1 MSSLPIQ
8 ALFSPLQQALGNHSQ
23 IILEAPTGAGKS
35 TALPLAMLQ
44 WPQISGKIL
53 MLEPRRVA
61 ARSVAHFIAQSL
73 GEKVGDRVGYRVRGE
88 TKVSANT
95 RLEIVTEG
103 ILTRMIQQ
111 DPELDGIEVIIFD
124 EIHERHL
131 PTDLGLALA
140 LEVQDSLREDLKII
154 AMSATLSGLPLDK
167 LMPNAATLVSEG
179 RSFAVETVYRPVIGQ
194 MQWLTHLCQ
203 VVIDSVSGKDTVPN
217 EYQQGS
223 VLVFLPGKGEIN
235 QLQRLLSQR
244 LNQSEF
250 LICPLF
256 GDLSP
261 AEQDKAISP
270 APKGYRKIVIA
281 TNVAESSLTID
292 GITIVID
299 SGYKREASFNPRTG
313 VSRLALKRISQ
324 ASSIQRAGRAGRLQ
338 KGCCVRLW
346 GQEEQSRMMVAD
358 APEII
363 QSELTSMAFDCA
375 YWGVN
380 DIESLPL
387 LTKPPQIHQQ
397 VAWQLLSK
405 LELVDDNGKI
415 TPQGQAAYL
424 LGCHPRLAHM
434 LLTSQTLAKNHN
446 QSDLVLL
453 ACLLAAVLEARGL
466 PKKGTDINQ
475 YLSLATQGL
484 MGRQVSKW
492 QRALGA
498 KGDAKQVARDAASR
512 DISLLLALAYP
523 DRIAKARGKQG
534 FALSNGTGVTIEAE
548 DALANQQWLVV
559 ADFQETQGRTAGR
572 VYLASVINPEH
583 FQQELSFLTNEV
595 RVCQWDETKGRFFAE
610 KQTRVGE
617 IIINRAMETN
627 VDAKL
632 IQQALL
638 SHIRDKGLSIFNLD
652 DTFQQLQ
659 FRVQLA
665 QQFTPQYDWP
675 MLDDVSLLASLEHW
689 LAPYLIDVNSIA
701 KLKKVDT
708 FGHIKNQLTWQQQ
721 QTLNELLPTHWQMAT
736 GTRAPIEYQLLP
748 DTAASIKSDDRGDVD
763 TDKVTD
769 SEVADNQ
776 VTDNAVINHKKV
788 TGRAL
793 LKVRL
798 QEALGLSESP
808 KLLQGKL
815 IVTMELLSPAQRPIA
830 VTADLASFWQGPYV
844 EVKKEMRG
852 RYPRHLWPDD
862 PINTTATKFT
872 KKKTPGLNS

>member
-8 ALFSPLQQALGNHSQ
+8 ALFAPLQQALGDHSQ

-61 ARSVAHFIAQSL
+61 ARSVAQFIAKSL
-73 GEKVGDRVGYRVRGE
+73 GEKVGERVGYRVRGE
-88 TKVSANT
+88 SRVGANT

-111 DPELDGIEVIIFD
+111 DPELEGIEVIIFD

-154 AMSATLSGLPLDK
+154 AMSATLSGLPLSQ
-167 LMPNAATLVSEG
+167 LMPDAATLVSQG
-179 RSFAVETVYRPVIGQ
+179 RSFDVETLYRPVMGQ
-194 MQWLTHLCQ
+194 VQWLSHLSQ
-203 VVIDSVSGKDTVPN
+203 VVIDSVSSSNTVPSD
-217 EYQQGS
+217 YQHGS

-244 LNQSEF
+244 LDPNEF
-250 LICPLF
+250 LLCPLY

-270 APKGYRKIVIA
+270 APSGKRKIVIA

-313 VSRLALKRISQ
+313 VSRLSLRRISQ

-358 APEII
+358 APEIT

-375 YWGVN
+375 YWGVS

-387 LTKPPQIHQQ
+387 LTKPPAIHQQ
-397 VAWQLLSK
+397 VAWQLLAK
-405 LELVDDNGKI
+405 LELVDEQHKI
-415 TPQGQAAYL
+415 TAQGQAAYE

-434 LLTSQTLAKNHN
+434 LLTSQALAKS
-446 QSDLVLL
+446 QQQADLVLL

-466 PKKGTDINQ
+466 PKKGADISQ
-475 YLSLATQGL
+475 YLGLATQGQ
-484 MGRQVSKW
+484 MATQVNKW
-492 QRALGA
+492 QRALSA
-498 KGDAKQVARDAASR
+498 KGDIKQVARDAASR

-523 DRIAKARGKQG
+523 DRIAKARGKLG
-534 FALSNGTGVTIEAE
+534 FALSNGTGVTIDAE
-548 DALANQQWLVV
+548 DAMANQAWLVV
-559 ADFQETQGRTAGR
+559 ADFQETQGRNAGG
-572 VYLASVINPEH
+572 VYLAAAINPEH
-583 FQQELSFLTNEV
+583 FQQELKFLTHEV
-595 RVCQWDETKGRFFAE
+595 KICQWDETKGRFFAE

-617 IIINRAMETN
+617 VIIQRAQETQ
-627 VDAKL
+627 VDNKL

-638 SHIRDKGLSIFNLD
+638 SHIRAKGLTVLD
-652 DTFQQLQ
+652 LGESFLQLQ
-659 FRVQLA
+659 YRLKLA
-665 QQFTPQYDWP
+665 QQFAPQHDWP
-675 MLDDVSLLASLEHW
+675 NLDDASLLASLEQW
-689 LAPYLIDVNSIA
+689 LAPYLAEVNSIA
-701 KLKKVDT
+701 KLQKLDT
-708 FGHIKNQLTWQQQ
+708 FGHVKNLLTWQQQ

-736 GTRAPIEYQLLP
+736 GTRAPIEYQVV
-748 DTAASIKSDDRGDVD
+748 AAQAVESEADGSDS
-763 TDKVTD
+763 DKQSMENDAAD
-769 SEVADNQ
+769 SNK
-776 VTDNAVINHKKV
+776 AVS
-788 TGRAL
+788 GRAL

-798 QEALGLSESP
+798 QEALGLSQSP
-808 KLLQGKL
+808 LLLHGKL
-815 IVTMELLSPAQRPIA
+815 TVTMELLSPAQRPIA
-830 VTADLASFWQGPYV
+830 VTADLASFWQGPYI

-862 PINTTATKFT
+862 PVNTTATKFT
-872 KKKTPGLNS
+872 KKKTPGLNC